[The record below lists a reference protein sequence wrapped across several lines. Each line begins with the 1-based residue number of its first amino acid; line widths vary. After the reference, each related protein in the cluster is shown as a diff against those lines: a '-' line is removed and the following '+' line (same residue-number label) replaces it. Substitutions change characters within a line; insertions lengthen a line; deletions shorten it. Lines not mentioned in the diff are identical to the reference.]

1 MSNASARPAH
11 VGAGAPTRTTRAIAD
26 GFPRASRR
34 SARGPA
40 GPPVDTSTGRAAAPL
55 NVGAYTYPTVIT
67 ITGQTAVVVEPY
79 GYTVELIN
87 LKTGRVSPPIAVGAF
102 PTAVAITA

>member
-1 MSNASARPAH
+1 M
-11 VGAGAPTRTTRAIAD
+11 
-26 GFPRASRR
+26 
-34 SARGPA
+34 
-40 GPPVDTSTGRAAAPL
+40 
-55 NVGAYTYPTVIT
+55 IT

-87 LKTGRVSPPIAVGAF
+87 LKTRGVFPPITVGAF

>member
-1 MSNASARPAH
+1 MLRTVEAALGLGTLTANDLYAPAFTARA
-11 VGAGAPTRTTRAIAD
+11 
-26 GFPRASRR
+26 
-34 SARGPA
+34 
-40 GPPVDTSTGRAAAPL
+40 L

-87 LKTGRVSPPIAVGAF
+87 LKTRRVFPPITVGAF

>member
-1 MSNASARPAH
+1 M
-11 VGAGAPTRTTRAIAD
+11 
-26 GFPRASRR
+26 
-34 SARGPA
+34 
-40 GPPVDTSTGRAAAPL
+40 
-55 NVGAYTYPTVIT
+55 IT

-87 LKTGRVSPPIAVGAF
+87 LKTRHVFPRSRVGAF